1 MFAVYLEMH
10 NKELIMTV
18 KKQYL
23 KSKPQVKVTFEIEK
37 QDAQDAQQIILLSS
51 HNSWEP
57 IEFKKFKNG
66 KFKAAA
72 NISTET
78 LDNFQFIYKA
88 TAEDGHE
95 FTLLPEDASSYVD
108 NGMSDGGQNA
118 VLQLSQ

>member
-1 MFAVYLEMH
+1 MA
-10 NKELIMTV
+10 I

-37 QDAQDAQQIILLSS
+37 QDAKDAQQVVLLSS

-57 IEFKKFKNG
+57 IEFKHFKNG

-72 NISTET
+72 NISLGT
-78 LDNFQFIYKA
+78 LDNFQFIYRA

-95 FTLLPEDASSYVD
+95 FTILPEDANNYID
-108 NGMSDGGQNA
+108 NGMGDGGQNA
-118 VLQLSQ
+118 VLQISQ